1 MGYVAAAMFVG
12 QTAMSLFGKED
23 AYQQQRRAAKKA
35 FKQQEKERFA
45 AYQFQ
50 REQVERSNAYS
61 LMIYNQQKKQTQQQL
76 EWNTE
81 AFNIANRDAQLR
93 FNDVLAE
100 AMFAGTALTQG
111 QLQAEGKTAASG
123 STSRSALR
131 REAIEVA
138 GEAGRQR
145 RMLMRNLVGEEA
157 GLERAFQSIA
167 RNYEIA
173 NEQARAQSAIPP
185 MLERIGNYRPGT
197 FQGPERPNQF
207 ISGFNSVMDGL
218 SAAAP
223 FIAPSSTAFGKQ
235 GFGRKL
241 LTIARGAGG
250 QDVSSSFQSQ

>member
-12 QTAMSLFGKED
+12 QTAMSFLQKED
-23 AYQQQRRAAKKA
+23 AYQSQRRAAKKA
-35 FKQQEKERFA
+35 FKQQERQRFA
-45 AYQFQ
+45 AYQQ
-50 REQVERSNAYS
+50 EREQVERSNAYS
-61 LMIYNQQKKQTQQQL
+61 LMIWNQQKKQTQQQL

-100 AMFAGTALTQG
+100 AMFAGTDLTRAE
-111 QLQAEGKTAASG
+111 LQAAGRTAASG
-123 STSRSALR
+123 STSRSAFR
-131 REAIEVA
+131 REALEVGGMA
-138 GEAGRQR
+138 GNQR

-185 MLERIGNYRPGT
+185 LLETIGPYRPGT
-197 FQGPERPNQF
+197 FQGLERPNQF
-207 ISGFNSVMDGL
+207 ISGFNSVTDGFR
-218 SAAAP
+218 AAAP
-223 FIAPSSTAFGKQ
+223 FIPPSTTAFGKQ

-241 LTIARGAGG
+241 LTIARGVGG
-250 QDVSSSFQSQ
+250 QDISKSFGN